1 MPAGRIGSK
10 GRTCCRS
17 GRWTEAGRRKN
28 RLRLQ
33 AFRAAPP
40 VITRFASM
48 SPASRPLVLWHAS
61 SRPPEQPRRD
71 AELFFAGADR
81 TADGLQAAD
90 GLAVSIRI
98 DLQHRLRLRLRARVE
113 RGRPGGKR
121 GSPTPQVRYLPLS
134 TTIDRRQGTPKP
146 RAEGSNP
153 SAPAKFLLLGAV
165 IGFLDG
171 CDQNNQF
178 ALWVA

>member
-1 MPAGRIGSK
+1 MPAGRLGSK

-17 GRWTEAGRRKN
+17 GRWTEAGRPKN

-48 SPASRPLVLWHAS
+48 SPPSRPLVLWHAS

-90 GLAVSIRI
+90 GWQSPYVSTYNTDFAFDYGLVLTEVGLAVSEGARPLKFDTYPCRLQSTAGKELQNRGPRVRI
-98 DLQHRLRLRLRARVE
+98 LPPLPSFSSSCHRL
-113 RGRPGGKR
+113 
-121 GSPTPQVRYLPLS
+121 S
-134 TTIDRRQGTPKP
+134 
-146 RAEGSNP
+146 
-153 SAPAKFLLLGAV
+153 
-165 IGFLDG
+165 
-171 CDQNNQF
+171 
-178 ALWVA
+178 